1 MPEAMITGVGVD
13 VTSLVCGTERM
24 YITEMEQNQCQ
35 ILIVGAGITG
45 LTIARELIHRG
56 IGNIVILEKEHTLGL
71 HASGRNSGVL
81 HAGMYY
87 TPDTLK
93 AKYCVDGNRLM
104 KEFCQQKKL
113 TLHETGKVILATGP
127 VQIKALYELKR
138 RADLCGARASIIDN
152 KKLHELEP
160 YAADSE
166 EALHSPDTAVIKPL
180 EVLQALETELIESG
194 KVVVYYGVNY
204 QELAGDN
211 QARTSRGVIRFE
223 KLINA
228 AGAYAD
234 HIAHQF
240 GLAKEYELLPF
251 KGTYKQVAHDRSFL
265 VRSNIYPVPDLRTP
279 FLGVHFT
286 KSADGEVLVGPT
298 AMPAFGRENYGI
310 LSGFGRETLSILLRD
325 SILLFTNPSF
335 RQVARTEPRKYL
347 KRFVFKEARK
357 LLPELKPQDI
367 TESDHVG
374 IRPQLIHWPSK
385 QLVMDF
391 IVLKEKDSLHI
402 LNPISPAFTTSL
414 AFARDIADQLLE

>member
-1 MPEAMITGVGVD
+1 M
-13 VTSLVCGTERM
+13 ERN
-24 YITEMEQNQCQ
+24 ECQ
-35 ILIVGAGITG
+35 ILIVGAGIIG
-45 LTIARELIHRG
+45 LTIARELIQRG
-56 IGNIVILEKEHTLGL
+56 IGDIVILEKEHTLGC

-93 AKYCVDGNRLM
+93 ARYCVEGNRMM
-104 KEFCQQKKL
+104 KEYCKKNNL

-127 VQIKALYELKR
+127 TEMEALYELKR
-138 RADLCGARASIIDN
+138 RADLCGARADIIDN
-152 KKLHELEP
+152 KKLHEYEP
-160 YAADSE
+160 YAADSD
-166 EALHSPDTAVIKPL
+166 EALYSPDTAVIRPI
-180 EVLQALETELIESG
+180 EVLQALEVELVESG
-194 KVVVYYGVNY
+194 KVSVLYDTTFIDRD
-204 QELAGDN
+204 EEN
-211 QARTSRGVIRFE
+211 QARTSKGNIKFE

-240 GLAKEYELLPF
+240 GLAMEYRLLPF
-251 KGTYKQVAHDRSFL
+251 KGTYKQLTSDRSFL

-286 KSADGEVLVGPT
+286 RSADGEILLGPT

-310 LSGFGRETLSILLRD
+310 LSGFGRETPSILLRD
-325 SILLFTNPSF
+325 AMLLFMNPSF
-335 RQVARTEPRKYL
+335 RQVARTEPKKYL
-347 KRFVFKEARK
+347 KRFVFKAARK
-357 LLPELKPQDI
+357 LLPALRQTDI
-367 TESDHVG
+367 TESEHVG

-391 IVLKEKDSLHI
+391 IVLSDAVSLHI

-414 AFARDIADQLLE
+414 PFARDMADKLLGQ

>member
-1 MPEAMITGVGVD
+1 
-13 VTSLVCGTERM
+13 
-24 YITEMEQNQCQ
+24 MEQKQCQ

-56 IGNIVILEKEHTLGL
+56 VGDIVILEKENALGL

-93 AKYCVDGNRLM
+93 AKYCVDGNRMM
-104 KEFCQQKKL
+104 KEFCRKKKL
-113 TLHETGKVILATGP
+113 TLHESGKVILATGP
-127 VQIKALYELKR
+127 SEMEALYELKR
-138 RADLCGARASIIDN
+138 RADLCGARAHIIDN

-166 EALHSPDTAVIKPL
+166 EALHSPDTAVIKPV
-180 EVLQALETELIESG
+180 EVLQALAAELVESG
-194 KVVVYYGVNY
+194 KVTVYYGTTFKG
-204 QELAGDN
+204 LAADN
-211 QARTSRGVIRFE
+211 QVDTSGGTIRFE

-228 AGAYAD
+228 AGAHAD

-240 GLAKEYELLPF
+240 GLAKEYKLLPF
-251 KGTYKQVAHDRSFL
+251 KGTYKQVARDRSFL

-286 KSADGEVLVGPT
+286 RSADGEILVGPT

-310 LSGFGRETLSILLRD
+310 LSGFGRETFSILLRD

-335 RQVARTEPRKYL
+335 RQVARSEPRKYL
-347 KRFVFKEARK
+347 KRFVFKEARR

-367 TESDHVG
+367 VESEHVG
-374 IRPQLIHWPSK
+374 VRPQLIHWPSK

-391 IVLKEKDSLHI
+391 IVVNEKNSLHI

-414 AFARDIADQLLE
+414 AFAVDMANQLLGK

>member
-1 MPEAMITGVGVD
+1 
-13 VTSLVCGTERM
+13 
-24 YITEMEQNQCQ
+24 
-35 ILIVGAGITG
+35 LIVGAGITG
-45 LTIARELIHRG
+45 LTIARELIRRG
-56 IGNIVILEKEHTLGL
+56 VGGIVILEKESVLGQ

-87 TPDTLK
+87 TPDTMK
-93 AKYCVDGNRLM
+93 AKYCVDGNRMM
-104 KEFCQQKKL
+104 KEFCREKNL

-127 VQIKALYELKR
+127 AEMEALYELKR

-166 EALHSPDTAVIKPL
+166 EALHSPDTAVIRPV
-180 EVLQALETELIESG
+180 EVLQALEAELTESG
-194 KVVVYYGVNY
+194 KVTVHYGTTFNR
-204 QELAGDN
+204 LDGDN
-211 QARTSRGVIRFE
+211 QAQTSGGTIKFE

-234 HIAHQF
+234 RIAHQF
-240 GLAKEYELLPF
+240 GLAKEYKLLPF
-251 KGTYKQVAHDRSFL
+251 KGTYKQVASERSFL

-286 KSADGEVLVGPT
+286 RSADGEILVGPT

-310 LSGFGRETLSILLRD
+310 FSGFDRESVSILLREAV
-325 SILLFTNPSF
+325 LLFTDPVF
-335 RQVARTEPRKYL
+335 RLNAVKEPRKYL
-347 KRFVFKEARK
+347 KRFVYKGAKR
-357 LLPELKPQDI
+357 LLPELKPEDI
-367 TESDHVG
+367 TDSTHVG
-374 IRPQLIHWPSK
+374 IRPQLIHWASR

-391 IVLKEKDSLHI
+391 IVVNESNSLHI

-414 AFARDIADQLLE
+414 AFARDMADKLLGK

>member
-1 MPEAMITGVGVD
+1 
-13 VTSLVCGTERM
+13 
-24 YITEMEQNQCQ
+24 MEQKQCQ

-45 LTIARELIHRG
+45 LTIARELIRRG
-56 IGNIVILEKEHTLGL
+56 VGDIMILEKEKVLGQ

-87 TPDTLK
+87 TPDTMK
-93 AKYCVDGNRLM
+93 AKYCVDGNRMM
-104 KEFCQQKKL
+104 KEFCQQKNL

-127 VQIKALYELKR
+127 TEMKALYELKR
-138 RADLCGARASIIDN
+138 RADLCGARASIINN

-166 EALHSPDTAVIKPL
+166 EALHSPDTAVIRPV
-180 EVLQALETELIESG
+180 EVLQALEAELTESG
-194 KVVVYYGVNY
+194 KVTIHYETTFNHPV
-204 QELAGDN
+204 GDN
-211 QARTSRGVIRFE
+211 QAQTSRGNIKFE

-234 HIAHQF
+234 RIAHQF
-240 GLAKEYELLPF
+240 SLAKEYKLLPF
-251 KGTYKQVAHDRSFL
+251 KGTYKQVASERSFL

-286 KSADGEVLVGPT
+286 RSADGEILVGPT

-310 LSGFGRETLSILLRD
+310 FRGFDRESISIMMRD
-325 SILLFTNPSF
+325 AVLLFTDPVF
-335 RQVARTEPRKYL
+335 RLNALTEPRKYL
-347 KRFVFKEARK
+347 KRFVYKGARR
-357 LLPELKPQDI
+357 LLPELRPEDI
-367 TESDHVG
+367 TESTHVG
-374 IRPQLIHWPSK
+374 IRPQLIHWASR

-391 IVLKEKDSLHI
+391 IVVNERNSLHI

-414 AFARDIADQLLE
+414 AFARDMADKLLGN

>member
-1 MPEAMITGVGVD
+1 
-13 VTSLVCGTERM
+13 
-24 YITEMEQNQCQ
+24 MEKKQCQ

-45 LTIARELIHRG
+45 LTIARELVQRG
-56 IGNIVILEKEHTLGL
+56 AGDIVILEKENALGL

-104 KEFCQQKKL
+104 KEFCRQKKL

-127 VQIKALYELKR
+127 AEMEALYELKR
-138 RADLCGARASIIDN
+138 RADLCGARAHIIDN

-166 EALHSPDTAVIKPL
+166 EALHSPDTAVIRPI
-180 EVLQALETELIESG
+180 EVLQALETELKESG
-194 KVVVYYGVNY
+194 KVTFYYGVTFNG
-204 QELAGDN
+204 LAGDDRA
-211 QARTSRGVIRFE
+211 QTSGGVIKFE
-223 KLINA
+223 KLLNA

-240 GLAKEYELLPF
+240 GLAREYRLLPF
-251 KGTYKQVAHDRSFL
+251 KGTYKQLARDRTSL
-265 VRSNIYPVPDLRTP
+265 VRGNIYPVPDLRTP

-310 LSGFGRETLSILLRD
+310 LSGFDRESLSILYRD
-325 SILLFTNPSF
+325 AILLFTDATF
-335 RQVARTEPRKYL
+335 RLNALTEPRKYL
-347 KRFVFKEARK
+347 KWFVYRGARK
-357 LLPELKPQDI
+357 LLPELQPGDI
-367 TESDHVG
+367 TESSHVG
-374 IRPQLIHWPSK
+374 IRPQLIDWSNR

-391 IVLKEKDSLHI
+391 IVVNEKNSLHI

-414 AFARDIADQLLE
+414 AFARDMVDKLLG

>member
-1 MPEAMITGVGVD
+1 MK
-13 VTSLVCGTERM
+13 R
-24 YITEMEQNQCQ
+24 NHCQ

-45 LTIARELIHRG
+45 LTIARELGQRG
-56 IGNIVILEKEHTLGL
+56 VEDIAILEKETTLGL

-104 KEFCQQKKL
+104 KEFCRQKKL

-127 VQIKALYELKR
+127 PQIEALYELKR
-138 RADLCGARASIIDN
+138 RADLCGARAYIIDN

-160 YAADSE
+160 YAADSD
-166 EALHSPDTAVIKPL
+166 EALHSPDTAVIKPV
-180 EVLQALETELIESG
+180 EVLQALEAELVESG
-194 KVVVYYGVNY
+194 KVTVYYGTTFRGR
-204 QELAGDN
+204 AGDN
-211 QARTSRGVIRFE
+211 RAETSRGTIKYE

-240 GLAKEYELLPF
+240 GLAKEYRLLPF
-251 KGTYKQVAHDRSFL
+251 KGTYKQIAHDRSFL

-279 FLGVHFT
+279 FLGIHFT
-286 KSADGEVLVGPT
+286 RSADGEVLVGPT

-310 LSGFGRETLSILLRD
+310 LSGFGQETFSILLRD
-325 SILLFTNPSF
+325 AVLLFMNPSF
-335 RQVARTEPRKYL
+335 RQVARTEPKKYL

-357 LLPELKPQDI
+357 LMPELKPQDI
-367 TESDHVG
+367 IESGHVG

-391 IVLKEKDSLHI
+391 IVLDEADSLHV

-414 AFARDIADQLLE
+414 AFARDMADKLIG

>member
-1 MPEAMITGVGVD
+1 M
-13 VTSLVCGTERM
+13 ERN
-24 YITEMEQNQCQ
+24 ECQ
-35 ILIVGAGITG
+35 ILIVGGGIIG
-45 LTIARELIHRG
+45 LTIARELIRRG
-56 IGNIVILEKEHTLGL
+56 VGDIVILEKERELGC

-87 TPDTLK
+87 TPDTMK
-93 AKYCVDGNRLM
+93 ARYCVEGNRMM
-104 KEFCQQKKL
+104 KEYCREKKL

-127 VQIKALYELKR
+127 REMEALYELKR
-138 RADLCGARASIIDN
+138 RADLCGARADIIDN
-152 KKLHELEP
+152 KKLHEYEP

-166 EALHSPDTAVIKPL
+166 EALHSPDTAVIRPI
-180 EVLQALETELIESG
+180 EVLQALEAELAESG
-194 KVVVYYGVNY
+194 KVFILYETSFTNREG
-204 QELAGDN
+204 EN
-211 QARTSRGVIRFE
+211 QARSSKGIIKFE

-240 GLAKEYELLPF
+240 GLAKEYKLLPF
-251 KGTYKQVAHDRSFL
+251 KGTYKQLASDRSFL

-286 KSADGEVLVGPT
+286 RSADGEILVGPT

-310 LSGFGRETLSILLRD
+310 LSGFGRETPSILLRD
-325 SILLFTNPSF
+325 AMLLFMNPSF
-335 RQVARTEPRKYL
+335 RQVARTEPKKYL
-347 KRFVFKEARK
+347 KRFVYKEARK
-357 LLPELKPQDI
+357 LLPALQQSDI
-367 TESDHVG
+367 TESEHVG

-391 IVLKEKDSLHI
+391 IVLNDAVSLHI

-414 AFARDIADQLLE
+414 PFARDMADKLLGQ